1 MTSRLP
7 DDYFERLYARAA
19 DPWQLQGRWYER
31 RKYAITMALLPYPRY
46 RHAYEP
52 GCSVGVLT
60 ELLTGRCD
68 HVTATDVASGA
79 LDATHRRLLA
89 AQRRRQVT
97 LLRQSIDGPWPQ
109 ARFDLVVLS
118 EVCYYLQPATLRAV
132 LDRQVPLLSHGAT
145 VIAAHWRHRVEDYPM
160 SGDHANDVIAAT
172 AGLHHIGGYRDT
184 DVVIDVFDTA
194 SADSVAARTGVP
206 GA

>member
-7 DDYFERLYARAA
+7 DEYFDRMYAGAA
-19 DPWQLQGRWYER
+19 DPWNLQGRWYER

-60 ELLTGRCD
+60 EHLVGRCD
-68 HVTATDVASGA
+68 HVTATDVATAA

-97 LLRQSIDGPWPQ
+97 LLRQSLDSPWPP

-118 EVCYYLQPATLRAV
+118 ELCYYLQPATLRTV
-132 LDRQVPLLSHGAT
+132 LDRQVPQLAHGAT

-160 SGDHANDVIAAT
+160 SGDHANDVVAAT
-172 AGLHHIGGYRDT
+172 PGLHHIGGYRDT
-184 DVVIDVFDTA
+184 DVVVDVFDTA
-194 SADSVAARTGVP
+194 SPDSVAERTGVP